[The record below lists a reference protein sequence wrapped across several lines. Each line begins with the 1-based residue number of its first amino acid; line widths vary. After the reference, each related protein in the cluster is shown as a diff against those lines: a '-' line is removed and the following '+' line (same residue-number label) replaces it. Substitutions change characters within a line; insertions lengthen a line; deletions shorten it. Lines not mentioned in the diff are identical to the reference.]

1 MFFEDPYLKVFEK
14 QSVKKEE
21 VAMDFELDEK
31 QREFQKKVREVYE
44 KEVSPLI
51 VEYEGK
57 EAFPTFLFRTL
68 GAMGLLCLRCPKE
81 YGGPGLDKV
90 YECISTEELNRI
102 CAGMGAGI
110 MVQGGLATDPI
121 LHFGSNDLKRKYLS
135 PAVRGEKIGAFALT
149 EPDAGSDASGIR
161 TTAVKYENGYRLN
174 GTKTFITNGTI
185 CDFVTVAAYTDPN
198 RRGTGINLFVVERG
212 DPGFSVIKK
221 LEKLGNH
228 SADTAELAFDDCYV
242 SKERMLGDLEGGG
255 LEQLEETLKSGR
267 ITYGAR
273 STGIGQATFDAIL
286 SYVKKSQRHGEPMR
300 RSQAIR
306 FILAEMAMSIEVMR
320 NTTYRGAWL
329 FDRGIASM
337 KDASIVKLFCT
348 ESVQRIVQKAIAI
361 QKNLGM
367 MVENPI
373 QRFLRD
379 ARLLKIP
386 EGTSE
391 IHHLVI
397 ARELGL

>member
-1 MFFEDPYLKVFEK
+1 MFFELNENQKGF
-14 QSVKKEE
+14 
-21 VAMDFELDEK
+21 
-31 QREFQKKVREVYE
+31 QRKVREVYE
-44 KEVSPLI
+44 REVSPL
-51 VEYEGK
+51 VEEYERK
-57 EAFPTFLFRTL
+57 ETFPVSLFRTL
-68 GAMGLLCLRCPKE
+68 GKEHLLCLRCPKE
-81 YGGPGLDKV
+81 YDGPGLDKIS
-90 YECISTEELNRI
+90 ECISTEELNRVCVGI
-102 CAGMGAGI
+102 GAGV

-121 LHFGSNDLKRKYLS
+121 LHFGSEDLKRKYLS

-161 TTAVKYENGYRLN
+161 TTAVKQGDGYRIN
-174 GTKTFITNGTI
+174 GSKTFITNGTI
-185 CDFVTVAAYTDPN
+185 CDFLTVAAYTNPN
-198 RRGTGINLFVVERG
+198 KRGTGINLFVVNR
-212 DPGFSVIKK
+212 DDSGFSVIKK

-228 SADTAELAFDDCYV
+228 SSDTAELAFDDCYIP
-242 SKERMLGDLEGGG
+242 KERMIGEQEGGG

-273 STGIGQATFDAIL
+273 STGVGQATFEAIL
-286 SYVKKSQRHGEPMR
+286 TYVKGGQRNGEPLR

-306 FILAEMAMSIEVMR
+306 FILAEMAMTIEAMR
-320 NTTYRGAWL
+320 YMTYRGAWL
-329 FDRGIASM
+329 FDQGMATM

-348 ESVQRIVQKAIAI
+348 ESVQKIVQKAMGI
-361 QKNLGM
+361 QKNAGLIM
-367 MVENPI
+367 ENPV